1 MTSAFDWQC
10 CCHLAILETD
20 PGKLRQRVLQARIEI
35 QARLI
40 DLAVE
45 ADDSGEILQIKDALQ
60 TLDVLDRESHPRSA
74 FETGLR

>member
-1 MTSAFDWQC
+1 MTSPFDWQC

-20 PGKLRQRVLQARIEI
+20 PRIVRLRVLQTQIEI

-40 DLAVE
+40 DLA
-45 ADDSGEILQIKDALQ
+45 AIQDDSSEIAQIKDALK